1 MPSYPGRRVRI
12 KPETF
17 AITAVTYQRR
27 QIFQRTASAEL
38 MIATLFRY
46 REQARFQLHGFVIMP
61 DHIHVLITPA
71 RDHTIERCIQLT
83 KGGFSFAVRKEF
95 SGEIWQNGYH
105 AHRITSVDDFH
116 NQLHYIANNPSRKNF
131 HNYPHVHTGHTSNL
145 DLIPHHLSEP
155 SHA

>member
-1 MPSYPGRRVRI
+1 MSSYPGQRVRT

-17 AITAVTYQRR
+17 AITAVTHQRR
-27 QIFQRTASAEL
+27 PVFQRTLNAEL
-38 MIATLFRY
+38 MITTLFRY
-46 REQARFQLHGFVIMP
+46 REQGRFQLHGFVIMP
-61 DHIHVLITPA
+61 DHIHALITPA
-71 RDHTIERCIQLT
+71 HNQTIERGVQLI

-131 HNYPHVHTGHTSNL
+131 DNYPHVHTSHPSNL
-145 DLIPHHLSEP
+145 DLTPPHLSEP